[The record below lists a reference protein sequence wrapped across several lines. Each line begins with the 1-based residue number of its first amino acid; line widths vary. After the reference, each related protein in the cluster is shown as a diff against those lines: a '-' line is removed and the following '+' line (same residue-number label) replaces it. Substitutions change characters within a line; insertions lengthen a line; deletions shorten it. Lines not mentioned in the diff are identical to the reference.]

1 VANKRI
7 AHLDLQMNQLTDAGL
22 KRLAG
27 AVPHSG
33 IAELHVANNSV
44 TEAGARALVDAAA
57 LQHRLV
63 GRTMTISGISDSI
76 LAAARRRCPSEATD
90 LTAPGDGGVTA
101 KQDKVDG
108 GGARKEEEGAEAAG
122 VSNGARDKASE
133 AQALETTSRTRM
145 LPFCINPTKASG
157 IRLSTEPMIF
167 DQFLAPHPST
177 RILA

>member
-1 VANKRI
+1 MANKRI

-101 KQDKVDG
+101 RQDKVDG

-133 AQALETTSRTRM
+133 AQALETTSRTRRH
-145 LPFCINPTKASG
+145 G
-157 IRLSTEPMIF
+157 GGDPMPC
-167 DQFLAPHPST
+167 DGVDSRPEEAVGDACADVMEQDE
-177 RILA
+177 